1 MPGGELNT
9 GPVNDYTI
17 IGRSAHWGPIPN
29 VFESL
34 NINYYRLLPRYNP
47 TDHIDDDFT
56 KLYEDGLFASV
67 MENVFKGWIPDP
79 TKEATWAKERIIAEV
94 GLKKYQVGFEHP
106 MEETLDLPDNEGDK
120 NDYSCR
126 CRYNKT

>member
-1 MPGGELNT
+1 M
-9 GPVNDYTI
+9 
-17 IGRSAHWGPIPN
+17 
-29 VFESL
+29 
-34 NINYYRLLPRYNP
+34 LPRYNL

-56 KLYEDGLFASV
+56 KLYEDGLFAAV

-106 MEETLDLPDNEGDK
+106 MEETLDLPDN
-120 NDYSCR
+120 
-126 CRYNKT
+126 